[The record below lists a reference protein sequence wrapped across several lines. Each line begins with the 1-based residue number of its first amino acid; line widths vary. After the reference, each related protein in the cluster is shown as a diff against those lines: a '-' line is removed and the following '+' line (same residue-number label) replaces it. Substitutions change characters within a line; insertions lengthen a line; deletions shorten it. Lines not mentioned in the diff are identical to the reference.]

1 MPGDPNGF
9 DVRPSRPRWL
19 TAVLVAVVTL
29 ASTGFAHLF
38 RASARWVVGCYA
50 STGDPTIA
58 AGTLARPVAIAV
70 AVGTVLVAATV
81 GRYVERRWR
90 HRVGIEAVAAS
101 ARGEQRRISIRA
113 TVARTLAT
121 WVASAGLVSI
131 GRESAIIES
140 GGAFGATIGR
150 RTGGKGDTLAATG
163 IVAAFAAAYHAPVA
177 AVLYAGEHLGVDR
190 SRRAVTFVVL
200 SAGGA
205 YAASRWWFHADPVFP
220 GVHGSRW
227 SMVALGL
234 VGVVPAALAA
244 RGFLVVRLRASRG
257 GLGAHRRAAVA
268 STTVALA
275 LAAGAAIA
283 VFPLAAGNGMEAIR
297 HGSTQ
302 AGWTLAIALLVGKLV
317 GTAAAL
323 GAGTPGGV
331 LSPTMGV
338 AAGAALAATMA
349 GQHFPG
355 IRWGLSGWAPWSL
368 IVMAMA
374 VGVAVGLRSPLVA
387 VFLVPEMLG
396 DYSLVPAVAV
406 VVAVAVVIDRGL
418 DAAARRMGSLLPTGV
433 YDEDA

>member
-1 MPGDPNGF
+1 MSGDPSGF

-19 TAVLVAVVTL
+19 TAVLFVVVTL

-38 RASARWVVGCYA
+38 RASARWVVRWYA
-50 STGDPTIA
+50 STADPTIA
-58 AGTLARPVAIAV
+58 ADTLARPVAIGI
-70 AVGTVLVAATV
+70 AVGAVLVAAGV
-81 GRYVERRWR
+81 GRLVERRWH

-101 ARGEQRRISIRA
+101 ARGEPRRISIRA

-140 GGAFGATIGR
+140 GGAFGATVGR

-163 IVAAFAAAYHAPVA
+163 IVAAFAAAYHAPIA
-177 AVLYAGEHLGVDR
+177 AVLYAGEHLGVGR
-190 SRRAVTFVVL
+190 SRRALTFVVL
-200 SAGGA
+200 SAAGA

-220 GVHGSRW
+220 ATHGSRW
-227 SMVALGL
+227 AMLSLGL
-234 VGVVPAALAA
+234 VGVVPAALVA
-244 RGFLVVRLRASRG
+244 RGFLVVRLRVSRG
-257 GLGAHRRAAVA
+257 GLLTHRRAAVVPA
-268 STTVALA
+268 TVALA

-302 AGWTLAIALLVGKLV
+302 AGGTLASALLVGKLV

-338 AAGAALAATMA
+338 AAGAALAATLA
-349 GQHFPG
+349 GQHLPG
-355 IRWGLSGWAPWSL
+355 VRWGLTASEPWSL

-396 DYSLVPAVAV
+396 DYSLVPVVAA
-406 VVAVAVVIDRGL
+406 VVAVAVMIDRGV

-433 YDEDA
+433 YDEDG